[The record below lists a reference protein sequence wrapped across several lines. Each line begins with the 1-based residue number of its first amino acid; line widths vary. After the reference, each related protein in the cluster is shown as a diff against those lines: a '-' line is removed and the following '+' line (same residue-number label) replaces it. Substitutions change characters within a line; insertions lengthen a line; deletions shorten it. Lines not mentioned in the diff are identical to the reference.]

1 MFLNAEQ
8 THLPLTLLSVLN
20 LPVKVVVKTAILSV
34 TCFFSSFKISTL
46 KSGFILNQKFKKNG
60 VQVVF
65 LNYTM
70 VSMLMSLYGQYVLEC
85 WVKGVVEM
93 TVLLLRMFSVRGL
106 LKRMRVLK
114 LLFIVFYLLGLN
126 KFQ

>member
-1 MFLNAEQ
+1 
-8 THLPLTLLSVLN
+8 
-20 LPVKVVVKTAILSV
+20 
-34 TCFFSSFKISTL
+34 
-46 KSGFILNQKFKKNG
+46 
-60 VQVVF
+60 
-65 LNYTM
+65 M

-93 TVLLLRMFSVRGL
+93 TALLLRMFSVSGL

-114 LLFIVFYLLGLN
+114 LLFIYIIFYLLGLN